1 MPIDHHPGM
10 KAEPLSRAKTPLPGT
25 ARKRQYAPTVARYW
39 LLLAAGLMWSGVGI
53 TLCIV
58 ASSWLS
64 HADWPESGGIALSG
78 FCFGI
83 LVHHFG
89 FSAIARKN
97 IMRIA
102 KKPDQLCLFAFQTWH
117 SYLLI
122 VLMAALGFALRQ
134 THLSRSL
141 LGGIYL
147 IVGTGLTLSSTLY
160 YREFM

>member
-1 MPIDHHPGM
+1 M
-10 KAEPLSRAKTPLPGT
+10 
-25 ARKRQYAPTVARYW
+25 
-39 LLLAAGLMWSGVGI
+39 
-53 TLCIV
+53 
-58 ASSWLS
+58 
-64 HADWPESGGIALSG
+64 SG
-78 FCFGI
+78 FCLGV

-97 IMRIA
+97 ISRIA
-102 KKPDQLCLFAFQTWH
+102 RKPDQLCLFAFQTWH

-122 VLMAALGFALRQ
+122 VFMAALGFALRQ
-134 THLSRSL
+134 THLSRPL